1 MNFHQIYEALLA
13 GKTLQLEFDTI
24 EEVNVLKASLYRF
37 KRRQDIQL
45 VSIGILQEE
54 EVQKLSMKVQT
65 QMHEVGL
72 AAFQVTL
79 SLKDKLTTRQ
89 YKVTIIE
96 DTPGEDDG
104 ELS

>member
-24 EEVNVLKASLYRF
+24 EEVNVLKSSLYRF
-37 KRRQDIQL
+37 KKRQDVQL

-54 EVQKLSMKVQT
+54 EVQQLSFKTQT

-89 YKVTIIE
+89 YKVTIID
-96 DTPGEDDG
+96 DTPGDENG
-104 ELS
+104 TSS